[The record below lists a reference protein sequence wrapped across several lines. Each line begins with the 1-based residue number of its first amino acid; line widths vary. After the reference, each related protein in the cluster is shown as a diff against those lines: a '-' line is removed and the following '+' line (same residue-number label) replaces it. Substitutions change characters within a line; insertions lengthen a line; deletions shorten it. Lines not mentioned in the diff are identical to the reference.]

1 MANRQTFL
9 GSLDSTNV
17 VCRGERI
24 FHVTM
29 GTPEYEKYNLS
40 FPLALKISTE
50 FEAFY
55 LRPFIYFYKKRIT
68 CLIFFLY
75 NFTQGGL
82 CRSQSASCHRR
93 PWLGAPWPPGPP
105 VTRCSPQAWSPP
117 GGPGQLCR
125 GEEPGRQ
132 SGTERWLP
140 CLCTRQLCAC
150 IALSSLQLRWCQ
162 GQGRGGELR

>member
-55 LRPFIYFYKKRIT
+55 LRPFIYFYKKSIT

-117 GGPGQLCR
+117 RRAGAALQGRGAWQAERHGALAALPLHTPTLCLHSPLFPAAEVVSR
-125 GEEPGRQ
+125 
-132 SGTERWLP
+132 
-140 CLCTRQLCAC
+140 A
-150 IALSSLQLRWCQ
+150 
-162 GQGRGGELR
+162 GQGR

>member
-117 GGPGQLCR
+117 P
-125 GEEPGRQ
+125 
-132 SGTERWLP
+132 
-140 CLCTRQLCAC
+140 A
-150 IALSSLQLRWCQ
+150 
-162 GQGRGGELR
+162 GRGSSAGVRSLAGRAARSAGCPASAHANSVPA